1 MAKFS
6 PLIPSAH
13 LASLLQQVTVPDALR
28 SASEEWAE
36 HLNNYQSK
44 VLKEQQN
51 RGRFLSLLF
60 ERGLGFRPDGAV
72 AADQPFTMREE
83 QKTELD
89 SDRPDASFGR
99 FGGAAKESATYAVL
113 ELKDAGT
120 DLDQKQGGAYGKTP
134 VEQGFAYADKHTHAE
149 FILVSDFRRI
159 RLYARE
165 ARQLK
170 AWEFDFRRLG
180 HEDKEAALKE
190 LAFFLSPERLLPSH
204 AGARPRLLDH
214 IQAAPK
220 DKERVT
226 REFYLEFRALRDEL
240 RAHYEGILLKL
251 GRADASQTALQAAQK
266 AVNRALFAGF
276 VQSRALLPDGLL
288 QDLTT
293 RISFMEDKP
302 VFHNLRLLFRHM
314 DKGKTL
320 PFRGNHAELKIQK
333 FNGGLFRLD
342 GIVDGEDFPLTEKQ
356 AAKLIHLADRD
367 FVTELPVSVLGH
379 CFESSLGDLD
389 VERKSE
395 ARHQDGIYYTPDWV
409 TRAICRR
416 VLGPLVE
423 RCRAE
428 GNKAAA
434 LIADETERGLT
445 ALEKTWNAVADLR
458 ILDPACGSGAFLAM
472 GLRVLRELLEPD
484 YRRARALASSL
495 PDVAE
500 DIAHEELPGFSAP
513 VETPRVRALA
523 RLEALPALD
532 RCFYGVDLHDE
543 AVMLAQLSLW
553 LETAEK
559 GRKLSDLSD
568 RIKTANSLTA
578 DWNGLFPGTRFDA
591 VIGNPPYV
599 RMELFKDLKPHLKT
613 RFPEVHE
620 ERADLYCYFFQ
631 LSFEL
636 LKEGGRYGVIVSN
649 KWLKAK
655 YGAPSR
661 AYLKAQAQLEAILDF
676 GELPV
681 FEDAGVMPLIVTG
694 EKRSGGTVLPLR
706 FAQIPAL
713 PDTDHGLDDLETQ
726 HAHEVPASQLGPE
739 AWLLVDAAQGLV
751 FARRAAKGVT
761 LREYLGD
768 TPICWGIKTGLNDAF
783 WINEGQR
790 DTLVA
795 TNPEAKLLLK
805 PLVIG
810 DDVRRWAVQQDSSRY
825 LIYTPKGRYSETEF
839 LDRFPAVAKHLAPF
853 RSYPGKKG
861 KIVGLDHRA
870 TKQQWFELQ
879 QAQEAYHSFF
889 EGQQILWPF
898 FAMSPRF
905 MFCRGIY
912 PNNNCYS
919 IPSKDQWLVAFL
931 NSKLCWLQIIMIG
944 ASLGNAEDGGRM
956 LLYENLME
964 RIVIPQLDENSQSA
978 LTEFSTNLHE
988 LSIIQESSRRAFTSV
1003 LRTAP
1008 WRCAT
1013 LGARLERFWEL
1024 DADTLLAEALKRREK
1039 GQKKD
1044 PTMAQREELKRLWRE
1059 ASEPM
1064 RELAHTIANLE
1075 ADLERAVEAAWG
1087 EP

>member
-1 MAKFS
+1 MPKFS
-6 PLIPSAH
+6 PLIPESH
-13 LASLLQQVTVPDALR
+13 LAALLQQVEVTDALR
-28 SASEEWAE
+28 KAAEEWADR
-36 HLNNYQSK
+36 LDNYQGK
-44 VLKEQQN
+44 TLKEQQN
-51 RGRFLSLLF
+51 RGAFLNHIF
-60 ERGLGFRPDGAV
+60 EQGLGFRPDGAV
-72 AADQPFTMREE
+72 AADQAFTMREE

-89 SDRPDASFGR
+89 ADRPDASFGR
-99 FGGAAKESATYAVL
+99 FGGAMKESATYAVL
-113 ELKDAGT
+113 ELKDGDT
-120 DLDQKQGGAYGKTP
+120 NLDQKQGGAYGKTP

-149 FILVSDFRRI
+149 FILVSNFHRI

-170 AWEFDFRRLG
+170 AWEFDFASLG
-180 HEDKEAALKE
+180 QHGGKERALRE
-190 LAFFLSPERLLPSH
+190 LAFFLSPERLIP
-204 AGARPRLLDH
+204 AREGARPKLLDH

-226 REFYLEFRALRDEL
+226 REFYAEFREVRDEL
-240 RAHYEGILLKL
+240 RGHYEGILHKL
-251 GRADASQTALQAAQK
+251 GRADATPAALQAAQK

-293 RISFMEDKP
+293 RVSVMEDKP

-320 PFRGNHAELKIQK
+320 EFRGSHAELKIQA
-333 FNGGLFRLD
+333 FNGGLFRQD
-342 GIVDGEDFPLTEKQ
+342 EIVDGSDFPLTEKQ

-389 VERKSE
+389 TEQKSE
-395 ARHQDGIYYTPDWV
+395 TRHQDGIYYTPDWV

-428 GNKAAA
+428 SQKAAA
-434 LIADETERGLT
+434 SIEDGTERGLL
-445 ALEKTWNAVADLR
+445 AFERTWDAAADLR

-500 DIAHEELPGFSAP
+500 DAAHDDLPGFAP
-513 VETPRVRALA
+513 APETPRARALA
-523 RLEALPALD
+523 RLDALRPLD
-532 RCFYGVDLHDE
+532 RCFYGVDLHEE

-568 RIKTANSLTA
+568 RIKAANALTA
-578 DWNGLFPGTRFDA
+578 DWNTLFPGTKFDA

-599 RMELFKDLKPHLKT
+599 RMELFKELKAHLKI
-613 RFPEVHE
+613 RFKEVHE

-661 AYLKAQAQLEAILDF
+661 AYLKAHAQIEGLTDF

-681 FEDAGVMPLIVTG
+681 FEDAAVMPLIVIA
-694 EKRSGGTVLPLR
+694 EKRAGGTTAPLR
-706 FAQIPAL
+706 FAQVASL
-713 PDTDHGLDDLETQ
+713 PDTDHGLDELEAA
-726 HAHEVPASQLGPE
+726 HAQAVPAAQLGAE
-739 AWLLVDAAQGLV
+739 TWLLVDEAQGAV

-761 LREYLGD
+761 LREYLGE
-768 TPICWGIKTGLNDAF
+768 TPICWGIKTGLNEAF
-783 WINEGQR
+783 WISEAQR
-790 DTLVA
+790 NAMVA
-795 TNPEAKLLLK
+795 ADPEAKALLK

-810 DDVRRWAVQQDSSRY
+810 DEVRRWAIQQDAPRF
-825 LIYTPKGRYSETEF
+825 LIYTPKNRYQPDEF
-839 LDRFPAVAKHLAPF
+839 PDRFPSVAKHLDAF
-853 RSYPGKKG
+853 RAK
-861 KIVGLDHRA
+861 LDARA

-879 QAQEAYHSFF
+879 QAQEAYESYF
-889 EGQQILWPF
+889 GGPKILWPDM
-898 FAMSPRF
+898 AMESRWCMNTGF
-905 MFCRGIY
+905 TCA
-912 PNNNCYS
+912 NTCYFV
-919 IPSKDQWLVAFL
+919 PLEDAFL
-931 NSKLCWLQIIMIG
+931 LSVMNSKQAWSALAGI
-944 ASLGNAEDGGRM
+944 SNSFGNPDDGGRLRLFGNTLES
-956 LLYENLME
+956 LL
-964 RIVIPQLDENSQSA
+964 IPEPEPKSKVAIS
-978 LTEFSTNLHE
+978 EFGKRLEAHASDL
-988 LSIIQESSRRAFTSV
+988 ESHRRAFLSV
-1003 LRTAP
+1003 LRAAP
-1008 WRCAT
+1008 WACAP
-1013 LGARLERFWEL
+1013 LGAKLERFWEL
-1024 DADTLLAEALKRREK
+1024 EADALLAEALKRRDK
-1039 GQKKD
+1039 SSKKD
-1044 PTMAQREELKRLWRE
+1044 PTLAQREELKRLWRE

-1064 RELAHTIANLE
+1064 RELAHQIAKLE
-1075 ADLERAVEAAWG
+1075 AELETAVEAAWG
-1087 EP
+1087 DA